1 MGGLIMKKLLLIAT
15 GGTIACSDHGDGLTP
30 TFNIEELLEFV
41 PEVSAICHLTG
52 MHVMNIDSTNM
63 NPEFWIQIG
72 AVIKENYKDYDGFVI
87 THGTDTMAY
96 TSAGLS
102 YLLQNHQKPIVVTG
116 AQYSIEEFGSDA
128 KQNLSDAIRYAL
140 EGVPGVFIAFDGKII
155 NGTRAMKVKTKSLD
169 AFQSVNYP
177 YVAKVKYGK
186 VYHDGM
192 IRSRYLEKA
201 DNLETQKLHFD
212 SEICQDVMVL
222 KLFPG
227 ISPVTFDLVKG
238 VFKGVII
245 ESFGIGGIPFENH
258 NIIMKVKELVEAD
271 IPVVVTTQCLEE
283 GIDFEVYEVGKKLVE
298 SNIIIAKDMNTEAI
312 VAKLMWALAK
322 GQSMAEVKHLMEK
335 PIMDDCMY

>member
-1 MGGLIMKKLLLIAT
+1 MKNLLLIAT
-15 GGTIACSDHGDGLTP
+15 GGTIACSDHGAGLTP
-30 TFNIEELLEFV
+30 TFNIDELLSFV
-41 PEVSAICHLTG
+41 PEVGKICNLTG
-52 MHVMNIDSTNM
+52 KHIMNIDSTNM
-63 NPEFWIQIG
+63 SPEFWIRIG
-72 AVIKENYKDYDGFVI
+72 EVIKENYDEYDGFVI

-102 YLLQNHQKPIVVTG
+102 YLLQNHRKPIVVTG

-140 EGVPGVFIAFDGKII
+140 EGVPGVFVAFDGKII

-186 VYHDGM
+186 VYHDG
-192 IRSRYLEKA
+192 ILRSRYLEKA
-201 DNLETQKLHFD
+201 DNLELGKLHFD
-212 SEICQDVMVL
+212 SKVCTEVMVL

-227 ISPVTFDLVKG
+227 IEPVIFDLIKG
-238 VFKGVII
+238 VYKGLII

-258 NIIMKVKELVEAD
+258 NIISKVKELVEEGM
-271 IPVVVTTQCLEE
+271 PVVVTTQCLEE

-312 VAKLMWALAK
+312 VAKMMWALAK
-322 GQSMAEVKHLMEK
+322 GESMAEVKHLIEK
-335 PIMDDCMY
+335 PIMDDCMH

>member
-1 MGGLIMKKLLLIAT
+1 MKKLLLIAT
-15 GGTIACSDHGDGLTP
+15 GGTIACSDHGAGLTP
-30 TFNIEELLEFV
+30 TFNIEELLSFV
-41 PEVSAICHLTG
+41 PEVAKICDLTG
-52 MHVMNIDSTNM
+52 KHIMNIDSTNM

-72 AVIKENYKDYDGFVI
+72 EVIKENYEAYDGFVI

-102 YLLQNHQKPIVVTG
+102 YLLQNHRKPIVVTG

-140 EGVPGVFIAFDGKII
+140 EGVPGVFVAFDGKII

-186 VYHDGM
+186 VYHDG
-192 IRSRYLEKA
+192 ILRSRYLEKLE
-201 DNLETQKLHFD
+201 NLEVGKLNFD
-212 SEICQDVMVL
+212 KNLCTEVMVL

-227 ISPVTFDLVKG
+227 IEPVIFDLIKG
-238 VFKGVII
+238 VYKGLII

-258 NIIMKVKELVEAD
+258 NIISKVKELVDEGM
-271 IPVVVTTQCLEE
+271 PVVVTTQCLEE

-312 VAKLMWALAK
+312 VAKMMWALAK
-322 GQSMAEVKHLMEK
+322 GESMAEVKHLIEK
-335 PIMDDCMY
+335 PIMDDCMH